1 MEVYR
6 IAQTKYSTSLN
17 ASGKE
22 GRWNEDNQ
30 YVIYTS
36 ASRSLA
42 TLEKL
47 VAFGG
52 IHPIDEYKM
61 MVIQLDDT
69 SSMDSLSLNDLPA
82 DWQSVGAY
90 HRLHG
95 LSTSWYS
102 LQQTLFL
109 KVPSAIIQQ
118 ECNFIINTRHPDF
131 TAQVRIMQTENY
143 FWDQRLF

>member
-6 IAQTKYSTSLN
+6 IAQTNYSTSLN

-61 MVIQLDDT
+61 MVIQLDET

-90 HRLHG
+90 HQLHG
-95 LSTSWYS
+95 LTSVWYS
-102 LQQTLFL
+102 SQLTLLL
-109 KVPSAIIQQ
+109 KVPSAIIPQ
-118 ECNFIINTRHPDF
+118 ESNFIINTKHPDF
-131 TAQVRIMQTENY
+131 SGKLRILQIEKY